1 MKMATALKLISIF
14 GRQRADKY
22 LKGSLSQKS
31 SENRF
36 TWAVRES
43 IHILSPTTFK
53 EAEEE
58 AFDVVPNVGVPDPAT
73 LKKALPD
80 RVRQFEKCGGARLV
94 TKLTEGHILQA
105 LKTNLRQDGFKVHL
119 ISLGD
124 FARPGL
130 FRFFTV
136 TRSEGGY
143 LTRDGNYSYHVIS
156 FRIYGRQKDES
167 HYMLE
172 GVGYRKD
179 AF

>member
-1 MKMATALKLISIF
+1 VKMATALKLISIF
-14 GRQRADKY
+14 GRQRADRF
-22 LKGSLSQKS
+22 LKRSLSQKG
-31 SENRF
+31 SESRF
-36 TWAVRES
+36 AWAVRES
-43 IHILSPTTFK
+43 MRTISPTTFK

-58 AFDVVPNVGVPDPAT
+58 AFDVVPNVGVPAPAT
-73 LKKALPD
+73 LKKALPE
-80 RVRQFEKCGGARLV
+80 RVRQYEKCGGARLV
-94 TKLTEGHILQA
+94 TKLTSGHILQA
-105 LKTNLRQDGFKVHL
+105 LRKDLRQEDFKVHL

-130 FRFFTV
+130 FRFFCV

-143 LTRDGNYSYHVIS
+143 LTKDGNYSYHVIS
-156 FRIYGRQKDES
+156 FRIYGRQKDDS

>member
-1 MKMATALKLISIF
+1 MATALKLISIF

-80 RVRQFEKCGGARLV
+80 RVRQFEKCGGASTVYLECNLPPAGWGSLSSPGMYGGGACMRTTGRTPPIGLRAITPPSTTLSV
-94 TKLTEGHILQA
+94 RISWA
-105 LKTNLRQDGFKVHL
+105 L
-119 ISLGD
+119 
-124 FARPGL
+124 A
-130 FRFFTV
+130 
-136 TRSEGGY
+136 
-143 LTRDGNYSYHVIS
+143 
-156 FRIYGRQKDES
+156 
-167 HYMLE
+167 
-172 GVGYRKD
+172 
-179 AF
+179 